1 MSDKLLRRCDIA
13 AMLGTTPG
21 VAASILSE
29 RGCNPIDFGYGR
41 GRGPRW
47 LESAVIATIRAM
59 HMEAQPQATPSK
71 NVSKKSKFPKVELAN
86 MSASKL
92 YELLTPEQPLQ

>member
-29 RGCNPIDFGYGR
+29 RGCYPIDFGYGR

-47 LESAVIATIRAM
+47 LESAVIDVLRAM
-59 HMEAQPQATPSK
+59 HMEAQPQETSSKTPH
-71 NVSKKSKFPKVELAN
+71 KKSKLPKIDLAN
-86 MSASKL
+86 TTASKL
-92 YELLTPEQPLQ
+92 YALLTTEQPLQ